1 MSLRRSPRRTAAFL
15 TANRANAQKS
25 TGPHTAPGKQR
36 SAAHALRTGK
46 RASPAF
52 WRRVLS
58 HSELAGFHA
67 LRDAIGRAVSA
78 GGENQN
84 SESQKQVG
92 AATRLVWSVRRYAE
106 RYLRTMPPDAR
117 RQMAKRLI
125 PAPRCWHRAIPGPAW
140 KVTVTVFA
148 RRGRRSW
155 CDRSSIPTI
164 GPAVGSVQMPEAKPA
179 RVHVIT
185 RVTCT
190 GHPGFNRGPEGVP
203 LSLKPGAKPPEI
215 RTNPE
220 CFTKQEA
227 YRNIAPN
234 ADSHGAGEAQGVDS
248 SAPLSGRSL
257 RVTAGR
263 RRKARG
269 SSARPVVSDE
279 WQAGSRAARREQAG
293 HQPLRLGPCQ
303 FAPRR
308 SSLVTCHF
316 FQGERD
322 KSRDK
327 KVTTV

>member
-52 WRRVLS
+52 WPRVLS

-78 GGENQN
+78 GGANQN
-84 SESQKQVG
+84 SESQKQVD

-125 PAPRCWHRAIPGPAW
+125 PVPHCWHSAIPGPAW

-155 CDRSSIPTI
+155 CDSSSIPTI

-190 GHPGFNRGPEGVP
+190 GHPEFSRGPEGVP
-203 LSLKPGAKPPEI
+203 LSLKPGASRLKYERTRNVSQNKRLTEI
-215 RTNPE
+215 
-220 CFTKQEA
+220 
-227 YRNIAPN
+227 
-234 ADSHGAGEAQGVDS
+234 
-248 SAPLSGRSL
+248 SL
-257 RVTAGR
+257 RTQIPMGPGK
-263 RRKARG
+263 RKA
-269 SSARPVVSDE
+269 
-279 WQAGSRAARREQAG
+279 WTRAPPQLEIPEGYRW
-293 HQPLRLGPCQ
+293 
-303 FAPRR
+303 
-308 SSLVTCHF
+308 
-316 FQGERD
+316 
-322 KSRDK
+322 
-327 KVTTV
+327 TTEGKG